1 VIEDGGVFE
10 LEAVPQGS
18 YYLFA
23 VGLANPSL
31 SSPSYEHGNALRAGG
46 QRLRIF
52 RNAVHGFTSL
62 QLRPPS
68 PFDPPLL
75 LMLSAQNLAC
85 RLPKYPAAAKTRKN
99 GKAHLI

>member
-1 VIEDGGVFE
+1 VIDDGGAFE

-23 VGLANPSL
+23 VGLVNPSL
-31 SSPSYEHGNALRAGG
+31 SSLSYEHGNALRAGG

-85 RLPKYPAAAKTRKN
+85 RLPKYSAAAKP
-99 GKAHLI
+99 GKIEKLT